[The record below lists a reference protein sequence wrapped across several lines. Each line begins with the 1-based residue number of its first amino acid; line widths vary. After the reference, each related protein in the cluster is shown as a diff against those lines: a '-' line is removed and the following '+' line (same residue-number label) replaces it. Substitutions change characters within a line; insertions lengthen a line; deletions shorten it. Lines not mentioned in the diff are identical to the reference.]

1 MKTIKSLRYAAV
13 GLLTAC
19 ALTQTSCSS
28 DYMDTVPTEDASQ
41 ATVSASLDNLYLALN
56 GIHRKMVSQ
65 DQGNQG
71 MGGEPGQIICREAL
85 GDDMTWDTQSWHK
98 GFLNW
103 SFPTNATS
111 ANNYNFWET
120 YYKFILNANMILESL
135 EANYAN
141 STEPMAKYIKGETL
155 VIRAWSHFQLVQMYA
170 QSYRDGDANSQP
182 GVPYRLKANVE
193 PMARNTV
200 AEVYTL
206 INKDLDEAISLLSG
220 YEAKDIN
227 HYTEASAMGIKAR
240 VLLAQQKYAEAAD
253 MSAKAIEA
261 AKAMGR
267 AIMKPDEL
275 MNGFSDL
282 STKTKEPIYSALTQ
296 DDQTVYFY
304 SFYAYMSWNFNSSS
318 VRTGIKCINQETY
331 DRMSPTDLRRQWWD
345 PTGKAAVPAKSYN
358 QRPYQNRKFTARA
371 TSNAVGEFAFMR
383 MSELYLMAAEA
394 YARAGQ
400 EAKAKEYFDALMV
413 NRDTAYTTT
422 SNTGAALIEEIM
434 DSRRIELWGEGF
446 RWFDLK
452 RLNLPIH
459 RGGSNYDIAF
469 CGFLDKA
476 QGEKGWMFEIPKEET
491 DFNPLM
497 EKNY

>member
-28 DYMDTVPTEDASQ
+28 DYMDTVPTEYASQ
-41 ATVSASLDNLYLALN
+41 ATVAASLDNMYGALN

-103 SFPTNATS
+103 SFPVNASS

-120 YYKFILNANMILESL
+120 YYKFILNANRILEAL
-135 EANYAN
+135 EINYAN

-200 AEVYTL
+200 AEVYSL
-206 INKDLDEAISLLSG
+206 INKDLDEAIPLLNG
-220 YEAKDIN
+220 YEPNDIN
-227 HYTEASAMGIKAR
+227 HYTEASALGIKAR
-240 VLLAQQKYAEAAD
+240 VLLTQQKYAEAGD
-253 MSAKAIEA
+253 MAVRAIEA

-267 AIMKPDEL
+267 AIMKPEEL

-282 STKTKEPIYSALTQ
+282 STKTKEPIYAALTQ

-345 PTGKAAVPAKSYN
+345 PTGKAAVPAKSYS

-371 TSNAVGEFAFMR
+371 TSNAVGDFTFMR

-476 QGEKGWMFEIPKEET
+476 QGEMGWMFEIPKEET